1 MILAFIR
8 LWLKT
13 DWKVGP
19 ESAGLC
25 SQALRRLRQK
35 DGKFKA
41 SGLPDRSCDRKTTQ
55 KAAGRRETRGDVS
68 VTVCL
73 PCLRPW
79 VQPLIVQCGVS

>member
-8 LWLKT
+8 PWLKT

-41 SGLPDRSCDRKTTQ
+41 SGLPD
-55 KAAGRRETRGDVS
+55 
-68 VTVCL
+68 
-73 PCLRPW
+73 
-79 VQPLIVQCGVS
+79 